1 MTDQNDTHRDSDLLS
16 SLNHRLKQFQTEAS
30 ARNHASA
37 EGEWPAPGSVLCL
50 AGGPRAESEPILLL
64 VLETLSKDRLRC
76 CKLSWE
82 TVFAGSD
89 DVLLDPDE
97 WSGGYAVMIEA
108 WNCVDIPGSGPPPA
122 LDAVPPE
129 WVTRTLR
136 LHAGFGESGVRPEDL
151 SAHCGPPLWEI
162 DERWAFRGRERRAAL
177 SVGSAPAAPVRKPHS
192 YGPKKGRIGK
202 RYRIDDRAGFEMP
215 CEMALRTPGARMVP
229 VHRLSLSGGEWDV
242 IESKSAGGRIHCVVP
257 SGIATPESVERT
269 EIDRIRWVEINRKI
283 FSALSEADPIRRVKG
298 LSRVLTET
306 DRDPYAVFTLSWVLL
321 FQGDVGSAL
330 QLAGEAEMM
339 FPLPEFR
346 DLARGA
352 AAAMRGENGFDDIL
366 VDVWRCRCTEHDPTR
381 RIKRLK
387 AVYLKTSS
395 GYAAYETAMEYRF
408 WGSQGAG
415 GPDYSLYGEVR
426 AWCERSLTAAVPL
439 DERIRRWSETIV
451 KKIAM
456 TAPGIED
463 AEGGRADY
471 YVPLRK
477 SA

>member
-1 MTDQNDTHRDSDLLS
+1 VTDQNTPHRDSDLLS
-16 SLNHRLKQFQTEAS
+16 SLNHRLKQLQREAS
-30 ARNHASA
+30 ARDHASA
-37 EGEWPAPGSVLCL
+37 GGECPSPGSVLRL
-50 AGGPRAESEPILLL
+50 VGGPRAEPEPILLL
-64 VLETLSKDRLRC
+64 VLEKLSEDRLRC

-82 TVFAGSD
+82 TVFAGPGD
-89 DVLLDPDE
+89 LLLDPDE
-97 WSGGYAVMIEA
+97 WSGGYAVMIET
-108 WNCVDIPGSGPPPA
+108 WNCVEIPTSGPPPA
-122 LDAVPPE
+122 LDVVPSE
-129 WVTRTLR
+129 WVSRALR
-136 LHAGFGESGVRPEDL
+136 PHPGFNKSGMRAEHL
-151 SAHCGPPLWEI
+151 SVHRAPPVGGI
-162 DERWAFRGRERRAAL
+162 NERWAFRERERRAAL
-177 SVGSAPAAPVRKPHS
+177 SVGSAPAPSVRRPHS
-192 YGPKKGRIGK
+192 LVSMKGRIGK

-229 VHRLSLSGGEWDV
+229 VHRLSLSTGEWDV

-257 SGIATPESVERT
+257 SGIATPELVERT
-269 EIDRIRWVEINRKI
+269 ELDRIRWVEINRKI
-283 FSALSEADPIRRVKG
+283 FSALSEADPIRRVRG

-306 DRDPYAVFTLSWVLL
+306 DRDPYAAFTLSWVLL

-366 VDVWRCRCTEHDPTR
+366 VDVWRCRCTEHDPRR
-381 RIKRLK
+381 RIKGLK
-387 AVYLKTSS
+387 ALYLKTGS

-408 WGSQGAG
+408 WGSQRKGN
-415 GPDYSLYGEVR
+415 PDYRLYSEVR
-426 AWCERSLTAAVPL
+426 AWCERALTAAVPL

-451 KKIAM
+451 EKIAM
-456 TAPGIED
+456 AAPEIKD
-463 AEGGRADY
+463 AEGNRADY